1 MGAVIAR
8 GPVARRLH
16 ALRAVDDMF
25 VSRPLQETT
34 LELVSRPMWERHLK
48 DLSRGL
54 SRRAEALFHAVNRHL
69 PALDVVLPDGGTH
82 LWARLPRGLDDV
94 EVAAAARRGGVIVMP
109 GRPFFPA
116 EAPGPH
122 LRLSFSAAAT
132 ETELDVAV
140 RRLAAAAPE
149 LAHPAP

>member
-1 MGAVIAR
+1 MLSTAT
-8 GPVARRLH
+8 
-16 ALRAVDDMF
+16 
-25 VSRPLQETT
+25 SRPSMSCFRT
-34 LELVSRPMWERHLK
+34 
-48 DLSRGL
+48 
-54 SRRAEALFHAVNRHL
+54 AE
-69 PALDVVLPDGGTH
+69 TH

-140 RRLAAAAPE
+140 RRLAAAAPN
-149 LAHPAP
+149 

>member
-1 MGAVIAR
+1 
-8 GPVARRLH
+8 
-16 ALRAVDDMF
+16 
-25 VSRPLQETT
+25 
-34 LELVSRPMWERHLK
+34 MWQRHLK
-48 DLSRGL
+48 DLSRAL

-69 PALDVVLPDGGTH
+69 PAVDVVLPAGGMH
-82 LWARLPRGLDDV
+82 LWARLPRSLDDV

-122 LRLSFSAAAT
+122 LRLTFSAAAT

-149 LAHPAP
+149 LADPAP

>member
-1 MGAVIAR
+1 
-8 GPVARRLH
+8 
-16 ALRAVDDMF
+16 
-25 VSRPLQETT
+25 
-34 LELVSRPMWERHLK
+34 MWQRHLK
-48 DLSRGL
+48 DLSRTL

-82 LWARLPRGLDDV
+82 LWARLPRSLDDV
-94 EVAAAARRGGVIVMP
+94 EVAAAARRAGVIVMP

-122 LRLSFSAAAT
+122 LRLTFSAVAT
-132 ETELDVAV
+132 ESDLDVAV